1 LLTINGPR
9 HYLWQA
15 VDQDG
20 HALDLFAQRRRD
32 KRAAKKFIRKRLK
45 GLTYVPRVLM
55 MDKLASYGAATREIL
70 SSAEHRQHR
79 CLSNRAENPHQS
91 TRQRN
96 GGCNGLILQA
106 TPSGV
111 LRPVAPFHC
120 TYDRGGTS
128 SLSRSIDKG

>member
-1 LLTINGPR
+1 LWTDLGDNCHLDEVLLTINGPR

-79 CLSNRAENPHQS
+79 CLSNPAENPHQS

-96 GGCNGLILQA
+96 GGCNGLTHVQG
-106 TPSGV
+106 GV
-111 LRPVAPFHC
+111 VRGNEFCPVGA
-120 TYDRGGTS
+120 
-128 SLSRSIDKG
+128 I